1 MQALGY
7 RENSWKPAYL
17 PTSVDS
23 RRRSSFRFRLYFG
36 MSDENRI
43 KAYEYVLG
51 FSRRRSFHLLVNQMA
66 DLSIIDLPL
75 ERSWYIGNTIF
86 AILYGIELCM
96 CFMSAY
102 FLWNGPKSDSNRY
115 FYIAYSALLLVL
127 VTIAMSCNLFFGQ
140 MMWIE
145 HRDVEGGPV
154 QFFQDNIA
162 AWYNTLG
169 TGADVGCNILGDGLM
184 IVELYRLY
192 VFWASTSPWIVV
204 FPALLFLASTSM
216 GIVATI
222 QSGLPG
228 NDFFHGITVVFTTPW
243 LALTIA
249 FNVITT
255 TMIAFRLFSVSRSL
269 RVALDK
275 QRADVYTSVS
285 AILIESATPF
295 TLLGIAYLIVYV
307 RGDPEALALADIWGS
322 FVALSPQM
330 IILRVSLGAAWSR
343 KTVTQYGTNTAVIF
357 TDSYMPDAYQ
367 SQSTPLQT
375 FGKESSVGSR
385 SGTTAAARVTTSRKS
400 NENYEE
406 V

>member
-1 MQALGY
+1 
-7 RENSWKPAYL
+7 
-17 PTSVDS
+17 
-23 RRRSSFRFRLYFG
+23 
-36 MSDENRI
+36 
-43 KAYEYVLG
+43 
-51 FSRRRSFHLLVNQMA
+51 MA

-102 FLWNGPKSDSNRY
+102 FLWNGPKSDTNRY
-115 FYIAYSALLLVL
+115 FYIAYSAVLLVL
-127 VTIAMSCNLFFGQ
+127 VTIAMACNLFFGQ

-145 HRDVEGGPV
+145 HRNVQGGPV
-154 QFFQDNIA
+154 QFFEDNIA

-169 TGADVGCNILGDGLM
+169 TAADVSASVAGDGLM
-184 IVELYRLY
+184 LYRCY
-192 VFWASTSPWIVV
+192 VFWQSTSPWIIV

-222 QSGLPG
+222 QSGIPG
-228 NDFFHGITVVFTTPW
+228 NNFFHGITVMFTTPW

-275 QRADVYTSVS
+275 QRADVYTSVI

-330 IILRVSLGAAWSR
+330 IILRVSLGSAWSR

-357 TDSYMPDAYQ
+357 TDSYMHSYQ
-367 SQSTPLQT
+367 TQSTPLQT
-375 FGKESSVGSR
+375 FGKESSIGSR
-385 SGTTAAARVTTSRKS
+385 SGTTAARITTSRKS
-400 NENYEE
+400 NQTYEE